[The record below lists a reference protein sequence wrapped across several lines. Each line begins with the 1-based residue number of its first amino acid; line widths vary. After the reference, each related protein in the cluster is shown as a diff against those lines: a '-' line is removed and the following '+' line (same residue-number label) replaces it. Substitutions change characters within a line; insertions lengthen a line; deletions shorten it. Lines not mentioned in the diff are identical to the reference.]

1 MVGELDYK
9 LVFKSVGR
17 VGLILN
23 QEPMETFKAWYPPFE
38 LMAKFVSFS
47 PLNMHFNNMFQ
58 NLEAWLLTIFFL
70 LNLNM
75 YCSSGVG
82 YEGGLLINT

>member
-23 QEPMETFKAWYPPFE
+23 QELMETFKALYPPFE
-38 LMAKFVSFS
+38 K
-47 PLNMHFNNMFQ
+47 N
-58 NLEAWLLTIFFL
+58 
-70 LNLNM
+70 
-75 YCSSGVG
+75 
-82 YEGGLLINT
+82 